1 MINSVASG
9 SSLFDSEEFKKAQR
23 QSWNNAAAGWQEWWN
38 IFENGATTV
47 SNKLVEL
54 AEIEAD
60 HIILDLATGT
70 GEPAIT
76 AAKKLMGSQGHVLAT
91 DISPRML
98 AIAKQRAAALGLQD
112 KVEFRE
118 SDAELLELSRSSFN
132 AVLCRWGLMYFPH
145 LETTLA
151 LIFGGLM
158 SSGRFACAVWAY
170 PSKVPLISFSM
181 GVVMRELNIPALP
194 PGLPVPFALAD
205 IGILENALTKAGFK
219 NVQIEQLPVIFRF
232 DSVQDFISYT
242 KATAAPIKF
251 ILDKESETRQEE
263 IWNKISNE
271 VLNNYA
277 NQGNNA
283 VTMNNECICVVGT
296 KKE

>member
-1 MINSVASG
+1 M
-9 SSLFDSEEFKKAQR
+9 ER
-23 QSWNNAAAGWQEWWN
+23 NA
-38 IFENGATTV
+38 
-47 SNKLVEL
+47 
-54 AEIEAD
+54 
-60 HIILDLATGT
+60 
-70 GEPAIT
+70 
-76 AAKKLMGSQGHVLAT
+76 
-91 DISPRML
+91 
-98 AIAKQRAAALGLQD
+98 
-112 KVEFRE
+112 
-118 SDAELLELSRSSFN
+118 
-132 AVLCRWGLMYFPH
+132 
-145 LETTLA
+145 
-151 LIFGGLM
+151 
-158 SSGRFACAVWAY
+158 
-170 PSKVPLISFSM
+170 
-181 GVVMRELNIPALP
+181 
-194 PGLPVPFALAD
+194 GLPGPFALAD

>member
-1 MINSVASG
+1 
-9 SSLFDSEEFKKAQR
+9 
-23 QSWNNAAAGWQEWWN
+23 
-38 IFENGATTV
+38 
-47 SNKLVEL
+47 
-54 AEIEAD
+54 
-60 HIILDLATGT
+60 
-70 GEPAIT
+70 
-76 AAKKLMGSQGHVLAT
+76 
-91 DISPRML
+91 
-98 AIAKQRAAALGLQD
+98 
-112 KVEFRE
+112 
-118 SDAELLELSRSSFN
+118 
-132 AVLCRWGLMYFPH
+132 
-145 LETTLA
+145 
-151 LIFGGLM
+151 M
-158 SSGRFACAVWAY
+158 SSGRFACAVWGY
-170 PSKVPLISFSM
+170 PSKVPLISFPM

-194 PGLPVPFALAD
+194 PGLPGPFALAD